1 MLTLREL
8 FDDYLGILGIDDA
21 DHAPEPVR
29 VAALADIKAAL
40 QLMQS
45 AGPDYY
51 SRETETVTLVIGQAD
66 YDLDEDVAAVPGP
79 VRLANGQPLKEI
91 RSRGEWL
98 DFGPVYLG
106 QTSRTLANG
115 TPLAY
120 HVETAAAP
128 ALTAAE
134 ATGNIVVAGAGTAA
148 VNGVYVPVGDV
159 NGKPAYQK
167 GEYPL
172 RWYGTQWALYSNNIG
187 YYSTEDVA
195 TPDLVTTWV
204 KGAAVLNP
212 VPTVSTEMTTPT
224 GQTDSAGITIRLA
237 PPPDSPVTL
246 SLDVIPVAPTY
257 TLADLCEDDPYIV
270 PPVPHNYHESILRPL
285 VRMGATAHEY
295 FQRHRESLPQIER
308 DYSRALQMLGMADPR
323 KKTVSPN
330 DREEAAK

>member
-1 MLTLREL
+1 
-8 FDDYLGILGIDDA
+8 
-21 DHAPEPVR
+21 
-29 VAALADIKAAL
+29 
-40 QLMQS
+40 
-45 AGPDYY
+45 
-51 SRETETVTLVIGQAD
+51 
-66 YDLDEDVAAVPGP
+66 

-134 ATGNIVVAGAGTAA
+134 ATGNIVVAGAGTTK
-148 VNGVYVPVGDV
+148 Y
-159 NGKPAYQK
+159 NGKYIHVGTYEDHPFYTHVENPGIVLTNYVTIGQR
-167 GEYPL
+167 
-172 RWYGTQWALYSNNIG
+172 RWVIRTIGTSVTNG
-187 YYSTEDVA
+187 YDATLLAA
-195 TPDLVTTWV
+195 TPDLALTWR
-204 KGAAVLNP
+204 AATGGDGTSP
-212 VPTVSTEMTTPT
+212 VPSVTAEMTTPS
-224 GQTDSAGITIRLA
+224 GQSDSAGISLQIA
-237 PPPDSPVTL
+237 PPPDAVANL
-246 SLDVIPVAPTY
+246 SIDVIPVAPTY
-257 TLADLCEDDPYIV
+257 TLADLCEDPAIV